1 MERRQDLLIDQMY
14 EKRKSRTNSGSG
26 ASAPGR
32 IELAFTVM
40 ATMSVE
46 QAWGR
51 GGAGEEHRYL
61 LLEQPLNSCL
71 IGRYLEGGRM
81 AKGAELPPRSGGSG
95 ASGSASLCPSSSL
108 GT

>member
-1 MERRQDLLIDQMY
+1 MERRQDLLIDQMR

-46 QAWGR
+46 QAWGWGKYSKVGFGGLLHTCVEAMGIR
-51 GGAGEEHRYL
+51 AEDIDGGAV
-61 LLEQPLNSCL
+61 PTWTVF
-71 IGRYLEGGRM
+71 
-81 AKGAELPPRSGGSG
+81 AVVELDEVTWRRVKMV
-95 ASGSASLCPSSSL
+95 
-108 GT
+108 

>member
-1 MERRQDLLIDQMY
+1 MLIDQMR

-46 QAWGR
+46 QAWGW
-51 GGAGEEHRYL
+51 
-61 LLEQPLNSCL
+61 
-71 IGRYLEGGRM
+71 GRYSKVGF
-81 AKGAELPPRSGGSG
+81 GAYYTPAWRPWASELK
-95 ASGSASLCPSSSL
+95 
-108 GT
+108 T